1 MSIRET
7 LERMMVAVTF
17 AEAGEHETAREI
29 MREQD
34 RTRPRQRP
42 SLRGR
47 RRPQLQAPSV
57 NRQG

>member
-1 MSIRET
+1 MSIRER

-17 AEAGEHETAREI
+17 AEAGEHEIAREI

-42 SLRGR
+42 SLRRR

-57 NRQG
+57 NSQG